1 MPDNKFMKSIGEN
14 LNVINKQI
22 GKAFK
27 EKNPQPIRE
36 IAEKLTAKE
45 VDFIDIN
52 LGPARKQGDELMT
65 LVIET
70 VQEVTDTPLSL
81 DTSNIDAIAAGV
93 KVCKQTPLINS
104 IMCRPERYEKML
116 PIAADAGA
124 KMIALLWGPEGLPR
138 DENERANL
146 ATELLFAAVSLG
158 IPMGDIYLDPII
170 TPVNIQREQLISTM
184 NFMEMLPDIVAAID
198 PEGDGILST
207 CGLSNSSNGVPD
219 ELRPIINQTFMIML
233 QRSGM
238 YSVIVDGFDDTIM
251 SICRGERQ
259 DIVDLVY
266 GVMDGQEYDY
276 STMEKEEA
284 DYVKTA
290 KVILGHSLFSDSWL
304 EL

>member
-1 MPDNKFMKSIGEN
+1 MPDNKFMKTIGEN
-14 LNVINKQI
+14 LNVINTQI

-27 EKNPQPIRE
+27 EKNPQPVRE
-36 IAEKLTAKE
+36 MAENLTAKE

-65 LVIET
+65 WVVET

-104 IMCRPERYEKML
+104 IMCRTERYEKML

-124 KMIALLWGPEGLPR
+124 KMIALLWGPDGLPR

-146 ATELLFAAVSLG
+146 ATELLFAAVSQG

-184 NFMEMLPDIVAAID
+184 NFMEMLPDIAAAID
-198 PEGDGILST
+198 PEGAGILST

-219 ELRPIINQTFMIML
+219 ELRPMINRTFMIML
-233 QRSGM
+233 QRNGM
-238 YSVIVDGFDDTIM
+238 YSCIVDGFDDTIM

-266 GVMDGQEYDY
+266 GVIDGQEYDY
-276 STMEKEEA
+276 STMDKEA
-284 DYVKTA
+284 VDYVKTA